1 MDISSSAFSSR
12 CYKHNLYE
20 LLLEELRISISCLR
34 IFLLSFSPSFVII
47 DLLRFTRH
55 CGPKIIYIYIY
66 ERLKITRKQQENW
79 KNSIRILHS
88 ILPLFKIGRKENW
101 NTQMR
106 SKFYSNLDDSLFILT
121 EKIGHLF
128 HFAQNSKLKDP
139 LYQYFHN
146 TERKLKR
153 TYIFRAKTFYLTIIT
168 IVFQKI
174 ENYSKPPYILS
185 CPGILNIHATPT
197 PKNPS
202 LHPPCRAPRTQTP
215 AIHM

>member
-1 MDISSSAFSSR
+1 
-12 CYKHNLYE
+12 
-20 LLLEELRISISCLR
+20 
-34 IFLLSFSPSFVII
+34 
-47 DLLRFTRH
+47 
-55 CGPKIIYIYIY
+55 
-66 ERLKITRKQQENW
+66 
-79 KNSIRILHS
+79 
-88 ILPLFKIGRKENW
+88 
-101 NTQMR
+101 MR

-128 HFAQNSKLKDP
+128 RFAQNSKLKDP

-146 TERKLKR
+146 IERKLKR
-153 TYIFRAKTFYLTIIT
+153 THIFRANIQTFYLTTIT

-185 CPGILNIHATPT
+185 SPGILNIHATPT

-202 LHPPCRAPRTQTP
+202 HHPPRTQTP